1 MRLWILP
8 FRLLGI
14 LALSALIS
22 AAWLL
27 RHEILSIVRPQ
38 VHRVTD
44 ALAPHDGAPT
54 AAARAHG
61 RDKVDSLLGWSAD
74 SVVLTAGEMA
84 VLLLDG
90 LSPEERSH
98 LDSVTVALG
107 DGRLRVDA
115 RLETSQIPPDL
126 LGPLAG
132 VLRAWEPVTVEGVVA
147 SSRPGQAEWRIDA
160 LTLRGITLP
169 LEASRTLIDRG
180 LPGSDRGRVVVT
192 LPKGVARITVRPA
205 GVALFPERTR

>member
-14 LALSALIS
+14 IALSILIS

-84 VLLLDG
+84 ALLLDG
-90 LSPEERSH
+90 LSPEARSH
-98 LDSVTVALG
+98 LDSVTVTLG
-107 DGRLRVDA
+107 DGRLSVDA
-115 RLETSQIPPDL
+115 RLETSQIPPDQ

-132 VLRAWEPVTVEGVVA
+132 VLRAWETVTVAGDVA

-160 LTLRGITLP
+160 LTLRGITLAP
-169 LEASRTLIDRG
+169 EASRTLVNRG
-180 LPGSDRGRVVVT
+180 LPGSERGRVAVT
-192 LPKGVARITVRPA
+192 LPKGVARITVRPT
-205 GVALFPERTR
+205 GVALFPERAR

>member
-14 LALSALIS
+14 IALSILIS

-54 AAARAHG
+54 SAARAHG
-61 RDKVDSLLGWSAD
+61 RDKVDSLLGWNAD

-84 VLLLDG
+84 ALLLDG
-90 LSPEERSH
+90 LSPEARSH
-98 LDSVTVALG
+98 LDSVTVTLG
-107 DGRLRVDA
+107 DGRLSVDA
-115 RLETSQIPPDL
+115 RLETSQIPPDQ

-132 VLRAWEPVTVEGVVA
+132 VLRAWETVTVAGDVA

-169 LEASRTLIDRG
+169 PEASRTLINRG
-180 LPGSDRGRVVVT
+180 LPGSEGGRVAVT

-205 GVALFPERTR
+205 GVALFPERAR